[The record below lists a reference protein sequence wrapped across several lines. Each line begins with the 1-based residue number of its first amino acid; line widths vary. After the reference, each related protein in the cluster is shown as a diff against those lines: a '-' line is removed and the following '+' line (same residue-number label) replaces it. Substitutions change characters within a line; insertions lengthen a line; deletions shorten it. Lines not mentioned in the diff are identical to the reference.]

1 EEEIQKFRNGSDP
14 LNYPNT
20 DWIAA
25 SLKNTALQSQH
36 NLSVNGGTENTKYF
50 LSAGIF
56 NQDGIYKNG
65 ATEYH
70 QYNFRSNVDA
80 SITDNFKVGLSL
92 SGRQENRQFP
102 TVGAGD
108 IFRSVYRAKPI
119 VPAWYPNGLPSSGIE
134 NNNPVMM
141 ATDAG
146 GLNKNPRLF
155 FNGILRASYTIP
167 GVEGLSLDG
176 FYALDKQNAATR

>member
-1 EEEIQKFRNGSDP
+1 LGGFERLDPNDIESVTVLKDASAAVYGSRAANGVILVTTKRGTTGKPSVSYSFNQGFSSPTRLPEMADAATYAQIMNEINYYNNPAGGMNQFYTEEEIQKFRNGSDP

-80 SITDNFKVGLSL
+80 SITDNFKV
-92 SGRQENRQFP
+92 
-102 TVGAGD
+102 
-108 IFRSVYRAKPI
+108 
-119 VPAWYPNGLPSSGIE
+119 
-134 NNNPVMM
+134 
-141 ATDAG
+141 
-146 GLNKNPRLF
+146 
-155 FNGILRASYTIP
+155 
-167 GVEGLSLDG
+167 
-176 FYALDKQNAATR
+176 